1 MKKIFDFFTHIL
13 GWETHKDIFFW
24 IFVTIWL
31 FVDILV
37 FSCIYDNPNIDS
49 KIVMILINFFFLII
63 VEVLTIIKCK
73 GGKFNDWLNI
83 KIKK

>member
-1 MKKIFDFFTHIL
+1 MKKIFDFFKDIL
-13 GWETHKDIFFW
+13 KLETHKDILFW
-24 IFVTIWL
+24 TFVTIWL
-31 FVDILV
+31 FVDTLV

-49 KIVMILINFFFLII
+49 VIVMILINFFFMLIAEI
-63 VEVLTIIKCK
+63 LTIIKCK

>member
-1 MKKIFDFFTHIL
+1 MKKIFDFFKDIL
-13 GWETHKDIFFW
+13 GLETHKDILFW
-24 IFVTIWL
+24 TFVTIWL
-31 FVDILV
+31 FVDTLV

-49 KIVMILINFFFLII
+49 VFVMILINFFFILIA
-63 VEVLTIIKCK
+63 EVLTIIKCK

>member
-1 MKKIFDFFTHIL
+1 MYINVYIL
-13 GWETHKDIFFW
+13 GLLLKT
-24 IFVTIWL
+24 
-31 FVDILV
+31 LV

-49 KIVMILINFFFLII
+49 VIVMILINFFFMLIA
-63 VEVLTIIKCK
+63 EVLTIIKCK

>member
-13 GWETHKDIFFW
+13 GWETHKDILFW
-24 IFVTIWL
+24 TFVTIWL

-49 KIVMILINFFFLII
+49 EFVMIWINFFFMLII
-63 VEVLTIIKCK
+63 EVLTIIKCK

>member
-1 MKKIFDFFTHIL
+1 MKKIFDFFKNIFGL
-13 GWETHKDIFFW
+13 ETYKDILFW
-24 IFVTIWL
+24 TFVAIWL
-31 FVDILV
+31 FVDTLV

-49 KIVMILINFFFLII
+49 VIVMILINFFFMLIA
-63 VEVLTIIKCK
+63 EVLTIIKCK

>member
-1 MKKIFDFFTHIL
+1 MKKIFDFFKNIFGL
-13 GWETHKDIFFW
+13 ETYKDILFW
-24 IFVTIWL
+24 TFVTIWL
-31 FVDILV
+31 FVDTLV

-49 KIVMILINFFFLII
+49 VIVMILINFFFMLIAEI
-63 VEVLTIIKCK
+63 LTIIKCK

>member
-1 MKKIFDFFTHIL
+1 MKKIFDFFKDIFGL
-13 GWETHKDIFFW
+13 ETHKDILFW
-24 IFVTIWL
+24 TFVTIWL
-31 FVDILV
+31 FVDTLV

-49 KIVMILINFFFLII
+49 VIVMILINFFFMLIAEI
-63 VEVLTIIKCK
+63 LTIIKCK